1 MGRGLKARNVALRQ
15 YQHGHF
21 GGPGA
26 LRRGWEA
33 SAELY
38 DRVEAWLESGRKALT
53 TREGRGLEVGEA
65 GNGSGRS
72 FASGRALKAGAERY
86 RVGGRSRVAGTPFC
100 DGACG

>member
-21 GGPGA
+21 EGPGA
-26 LRRGWEA
+26 LRRGREA

-65 GNGSGRS
+65 GDGSGRS

-86 RVGGRSRVAGTPFC
+86 RVGGRGRVASTPFC